1 MVRWESLSDK
11 LCPLMKTK
19 PSIPTPQS
27 SPKNSTNKTEAK
39 PAGASGSAVAA
50 EDLANELL
58 SVSIVEVAKIAA
70 QLSILGIAPFEA
82 VNRAY
87 TLLEL
92 SAIAKPGLKN
102 GYGFKFPLV
111 DSQNFPDRYGSS
123 NLRWE
128 ELKFA
133 FSDIETADK
142 SYRVPFV
149 EGLSKLMG
157 RNTETADRP
166 EILRRFM
173 VQEAQNIWGDN
184 ALNENEI
191 DILIKG
197 FKADG
202 ISQSFFTSLWFYF
215 PRWRESDV
223 RAIKADNAS
232 KKTRKA
238 RPPKASEDE
247 VLAVKEARKL
257 AQVRKES

>member
-1 MVRWESLSDK
+1 
-11 LCPLMKTK
+11 MKNN
-19 PSIPTPQS
+19 PSPPTPKGTS
-27 SPKNSTNKTEAK
+27 DNDEKTEAK
-39 PAGASGSAVAA
+39 PARPLGSAGAS
-50 EDLANELL
+50 EDLANELS

-70 QLSILGIAPFEA
+70 KLSIREIAPFEA

-92 SAIAKPGLKN
+92 SAIAKSGLKN

-128 ELKFA
+128 ELKIA
-133 FSDIETADK
+133 FPDIETADK

-173 VQEAQNIWGDN
+173 VQEAQNLWGDN

-197 FKADG
+197 FKTDG

-223 RAIKADNAS
+223 RAIKAGNGS

-247 VLAVKEARKL
+247 VLAVKEARRL
-257 AQVRKES
+257 AQVRIKS

>member
-1 MVRWESLSDK
+1 
-11 LCPLMKTK
+11 
-19 PSIPTPQS
+19 
-27 SPKNSTNKTEAK
+27 
-39 PAGASGSAVAA
+39 
-50 EDLANELL
+50 
-58 SVSIVEVAKIAA
+58 
-70 QLSILGIAPFEA
+70 
-82 VNRAY
+82 
-87 TLLEL
+87 
-92 SAIAKPGLKN
+92 
-102 GYGFKFPLV
+102 V

-133 FSDIETADK
+133 FPDIETADK

-173 VQEAQNIWGDN
+173 VQEAQNLWGDN
-184 ALNENEI
+184 ALNENQI
-191 DILIKG
+191 DILITG
-197 FKADG
+197 FKTDG